1 MSVSRSSAWLRR
13 LALLLVVG
21 LVAAACANGEVEPD
35 DTDGEVEDAEEAADS
50 DADEEPE
57 IDDDA
62 EEDAEEPADADGEPI
77 IVGAAVA
84 QTGDLAAFGL
94 LQQAAMEKAVEDVNE
109 AGGVNGRPMELVIED
124 TGDEAPTG
132 IAASQ
137 RVLARDPVAL
147 LGITVSFL
155 ANPLVDLIDE
165 AGIPMLHGAQAP
177 TLTPDEEGSE
187 WYFRVRTQD
196 DLTARSVF
204 EAGSERVDFSAPAII
219 HSNDPVGTGYE
230 NSLRRLLEDNDHEL
244 VAVESHDLGPTDLTS
259 QIQSVAN
266 ADADILFVQNF
277 PADSGLLAR
286 QMDELGLDIPVV
298 WGASATYAAF
308 DFGLI
313 EPELIAGDIASLDAM
328 PRYDP
333 DEDVQA
339 WAQELEEESDLVPN
353 EQSVS
358 FYSAILMLADAIERA
373 GTTDPEPLRDAL
385 AETQDLTEWN
395 GIALPGVVFDCD
407 ANQNCLRERHIYE
420 VGDDGVPTRVATYV
434 DED

>member
-13 LALLLVVG
+13 LALMLVVG
-21 LVAAACANGEVEPD
+21 LVAAACANGEVDPDEPD
-35 DTDGEVEDAEEAADS
+35 DEVEEAADP
-50 DADEEPE
+50 DPDDEQDV
-57 IDDDA
+57 DDG
-62 EEDAEEPADADGEPI
+62 EEPAEADGEPI
-77 IVGAAVA
+77 VVGAAVA

-94 LQQAAMEKAVEDVNE
+94 LQQAAMEKAVEDVN
-109 AGGVNGRPMELVIED
+109 AVGGVNGRPMELVIED
-124 TGDEAPTG
+124 TGEDAPTG
-132 IAASQ
+132 ISASQ
-137 RVLARDPVAL
+137 RVLAQDPVAL

-177 TLTPDEEGSE
+177 TLTPDDEGSE

-204 EAGSERVDFSAPAII
+204 EAGMERVDFSAPAIM

-230 NSLRRLLEDNDHEL
+230 QSLRRLLEENGFEL
-244 VAVESHDLGPTDLTS
+244 AAVESHDLGPTDLTS
-259 QIQSVAN
+259 QIQSIAN
-266 ADADILFVQNF
+266 SDADILFVQNF
-277 PADSGLLAR
+277 PADSALQAR

-298 WGASATYAAF
+298 WGASATYAAYDF
-308 DFGLI
+308 DLI
-313 EPELIAGDIASLDAM
+313 DPELLAGDIASLDAM
-328 PRYDP
+328 PRFDP

-339 WAQELEEESDLVPN
+339 WAEALEEESDLVPN

-358 FYSAILMLADAIERA
+358 FYSAVLMLADAIERA

-385 AETQDLTEWN
+385 AQTQELTEWN
-395 GIALPGVVFDCD
+395 GIELPGVVFDCD

-420 VGDDGVPTRVATYV
+420 IGDDGVPTRVATYT
-434 DED
+434 DD